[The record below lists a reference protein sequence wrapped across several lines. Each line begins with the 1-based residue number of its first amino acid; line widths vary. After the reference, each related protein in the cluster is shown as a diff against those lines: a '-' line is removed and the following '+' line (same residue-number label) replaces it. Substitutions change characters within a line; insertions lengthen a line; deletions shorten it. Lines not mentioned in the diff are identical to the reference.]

1 MTSTDELRDVT
12 APPGRPGTG
21 RARIAAFAVVTVV
34 CAIGAL
40 LYVTSRS
47 GGTDADDDATVAGV
61 LARPHVLL
69 LRGDSDATL
78 PRTVVAAPLDDTR
91 ELVTTELQ
99 CQRVHYAA
107 GRGLCLT
114 LGYDIDRGSA
124 FIFDEHLQFVSKV
137 PAQGLPSR
145 ARVAPDGLY
154 GAMTFFVFGHSYAD
168 GTFSTATQIVDLRT
182 GDLVGNLEDFAT
194 SRGGRVIKED
204 DFNFWGVTFARDG
217 RFYATLGTAGTT
229 SMVIGDVATRR
240 MDVVAD
246 DVECP
251 SLSPDGRTIVYKQKV
266 ADSDKVEWRL
276 WAIDT
281 GTMERRPLTET
292 RNVDDQVEWRDA
304 THILYSPETVVPSV
318 WTLDVTSAAPPTLF
332 ADDVVSPAV
341 VP

>member
-1 MTSTDELRDVT
+1 MTSTDELREVT
-12 APPGRPGTG
+12 TPPGRSGTG
-21 RARIAAFAVVTVV
+21 RTRIVVFAVITVV
-34 CAIGAL
+34 CAVGAL
-40 LYVTSRS
+40 LYVNHSS
-47 GGTDADDDATVAGV
+47 GSADADDDTTVAGV
-61 LARPHVLL
+61 LGQPHVLM

-78 PRTVVAAPLDDTR
+78 PRTVVASPLDHPNDP
-91 ELVTTELQ
+91 VTTELQ

-182 GDLVGNLEDFAT
+182 GDLVGNLEDFT
-194 SRGGRVIKED
+194 TYRDGQVVEEE
-204 DFNFWGVTFARDG
+204 DFNFWGVTFARNG
-217 RFYATLGTAGTT
+217 RFYATLGTGGTT
-229 SMVIGDVATRR
+229 SMVLGDVATKR

-251 SLSPDGRTIVYKQKV
+251 SLSPDGRTIVYKQRV
-266 ADSDKVEWRL
+266 ADSDRVEWRL

-281 GTMERRPLTET
+281 ETMERRPLTED

-304 THILYSPETVVPSV
+304 THILYSPETIVPSV
-318 WTLDVTSAAPPTLF
+318 WTLDVTSAEPPTLF

-341 VP
+341 VS